1 MLIEGSNNEIS
12 RYITVTYGKSGDGSY
27 SCSSN
32 KNGIFTN
39 TNQLSRGN
47 HTITCTAKGNSGLT
61 KKDMS
66 YLIVVNAEF
75 IKNKQ
80 DDLVA
85 TFIALGDSEQRNYY
99 KKNANISLAGLCNYT
114 ETYKWLG
121 PVFVSN
127 ESDGTAYYT
136 NGNYEAQIV
145 ENIGFTYLNQ
155 TWYVSPNAAFY
166 PYDANISYTSL
177 KNITTLKSVEYFDNE
192 IECAKTII
200 DLAIQN

>member
-1 MLIEGSNNEIS
+1 M
-12 RYITVTYGKSGDGSY
+12 
-27 SCSSN
+27 CSSN

-47 HTITCTAKGNSGLT
+47 HAITCTVKSNNGLVNSNT
-61 KKDMS
+61 S
-66 YLIVVNAEF
+66 YLIIANNEF
-75 IKNKQ
+75 VKNKAN
-80 DDLVA
+80 DLVA
-85 TFIALGDSEQRNYY
+85 TFIELGSSTERNYY
-99 KKNANISLAGLCNYT
+99 KKNANISLAGLCNYI
-114 ETYKWLG
+114 ESYKWLG

-145 ENIGFTYLNQ
+145 ENIGFTYLNH